1 MEAVRGMMEVFHH
14 TEDVE
19 EFHCSI
25 RVLAKNLIED
35 RVKKILE
42 DSESVQEASKVG
54 LD

>member
-14 TEDVE
+14 TQNMD

-25 RVLAKNLIED
+25 KVLAKNLIEN

-42 DSESVQEASKVG
+42 ECESSQEATKV
-54 LD
+54 DKA